1 MTAGCGGGGGYERG
15 GVVGSFLSPAFGMVI
30 IKIISAPSHIL
41 LIWIEGF
48 HGQHVIF
55 EGTLSR
61 VKKKII
67 ACWGEVEMQISKIRD
82 SLSKQSLSQVKCPVN
97 SRIQTLSG
105 IWKYWILGASGS
117 GVWKVTLDAQDAGG
131 PYTINA
137 SSKVGNI
144 TSSISLADVL
154 FGDVWLCSGQSNM
167 AFTVTQVQIC
177 TCKLLSMYGTHSTV
191 CN

>member
-1 MTAGCGGGGGYERG
+1 MDSM
-15 GVVGSFLSPAFGMVI
+15 SFLKALCPE
-30 IKIISAPSHIL
+30 
-41 LIWIEGF
+41 W
-48 HGQHVIF
+48 
-55 EGTLSR
+55 
-61 VKKKII
+61 KKRII

-82 SLSKQSLSQVKCPVN
+82 SLSKQSLSQVKCPVD
-97 SRIQTLSG
+97 SRIQTLSD
-105 IWKYWILGASGS
+105 IWKCWILGASGS

-137 SSKVGNI
+137 SSKVGNT

-154 FGDVWLCSGQSNM
+154 LGDVWLCSGQSNM

-191 CN
+191 CNNSWSSWHNQAPVVQKGDSANHWINLNPLDSAIYWFP

>member
-1 MTAGCGGGGGYERG
+1 MDSM
-15 GVVGSFLSPAFGMVI
+15 SFLKALCPE
-30 IKIISAPSHIL
+30 
-41 LIWIEGF
+41 W
-48 HGQHVIF
+48 
-55 EGTLSR
+55 
-61 VKKKII
+61 KKKII
-67 ACWGEVEMQISKIRD
+67 ACWGEVEMQISKIRE
-82 SLSKQSLSQVKCPVN
+82 SLSKQSLSQVKCPVD

-137 SSKVGNI
+137 SSKVGNT
-144 TSSISLADVL
+144 TSSLSLADVL

-177 TCKLLSMYGTHSTV
+177 TCKLLSMYGIHSTV
-191 CN
+191 CNYDQVGITRAQLFKRGIVLSTG